1 MKYLLFFYLLF
12 LTGSVGFARNKAVYT
27 PEDKVIFEKYVKH
40 IQKYSAQP
48 METVLEK
55 TAEFFLGTPYVA
67 HTLEV
72 SDKEQLVVNLREFDC
87 VTYIETVIALARTA
101 KSENISF
108 CSFTDEL
115 QKIRY
120 RKNAIEN
127 YASRLHY
134 TSDWVWQN
142 EQNGVLKN
150 ISKELGGV
158 KETKK
163 IQFMSSHRASYN
175 QLKNNDKML
184 EQIKRTEYDVNN
196 RKGFYYLPKNKISSQ
211 TANIPH
217 MAMIGFTTSID
228 GLDTTHTG
236 FTYKKNG
243 KLTFIHAS
251 SAEKKVVIDKKTLSD
266 YCAAQKSCTGIIIA
280 KVQ

>member
-1 MKYLLFFYLLF
+1 MKYISLFHLLF
-12 LTGSVGFARNKAVYT
+12 LSCSIALGQNETVYAN
-27 PEDKVIFEKYVKH
+27 EDKAIF
-40 IQKYSAQP
+40 QKYTEYIQDHREKP
-48 METVLEK
+48 VETVLEK

-72 SDKEQLVVNLREFDC
+72 SDKEQLVINLREFDC
-87 VTYIETVIALARTA
+87 VTYIETVIALAQTA
-101 KSENISF
+101 KSDNLSF
-108 CSFTDEL
+108 ESFANEL
-115 QKIRY
+115 QRIRY
-120 RKNAIEN
+120 RGNIDN

-142 EQNGVLKN
+142 EQNGILKN
-150 ISKELGGV
+150 ISKDLGGK

-163 IQFMSSHRASYN
+163 IEFMSSHRGSYKH
-175 QLKNNDKML
+175 LKSDDEML
-184 EQIKRTEYDVNN
+184 EQIKEMENNINN
-196 RKGFYYLPKNKISSQ
+196 RKGFYYLPKNKISPK
-211 TANIPH
+211 ANLIPH

-266 YCAAQKSCTGIIIA
+266 YCAPQKSCTGVIIA
-280 KVQ
+280 KVL